1 MHVWISVKQLNNVV
15 EISVKDD
22 GCGISEDIVT
32 KIFDENYTTK
42 KEGMGLGLSLAK
54 RFLDITGGSIL
65 IKETSS
71 RGTEILIRIS
81 QS

>member
-1 MHVWISVKQLNNVV
+1 M
-15 EISVKDD
+15 SVKDD
-22 GCGISEDIVT
+22 GYGISEDIVT

-71 RGTEILIRIS
+71 SGTEILIRIS

>member
-1 MHVWISVKQLNNVV
+1 MVNLLNEEV
-15 EISVKDD
+15 EICIKDD
-22 GCGISEDIVT
+22 GHGIPEEIAA

-54 RFLDITGGSIL
+54 RFLDITDSTIF
-65 IKETSS
+65 IKESS
-71 RGTEILIRIS
+71 SSGTEILIRIP